1 MRWNVWDV
9 MNRRPIWHDLSDQG
23 KWDAMHNDQRKLD
36 IVERIKVLRN
46 DPSLSQRGL
55 EWSIMD
61 GCLIEASNEIERL
74 RYMIQALQGCTDDPP
89 EDSVPG

>member
-1 MRWNVWDV
+1 

-36 IVERIKVLRN
+36 IVERLRVAGVAL
-46 DPSLSQRGL
+46 DPDRAT
-55 EWSIMD
+55 
-61 GCLIEASNEIERL
+61 EAANEIERL

-89 EDSVPG
+89 KDSVPD